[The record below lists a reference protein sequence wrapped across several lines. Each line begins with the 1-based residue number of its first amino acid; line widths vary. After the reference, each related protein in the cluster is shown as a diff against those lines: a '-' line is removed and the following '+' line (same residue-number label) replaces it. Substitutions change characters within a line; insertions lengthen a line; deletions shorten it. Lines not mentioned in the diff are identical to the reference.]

1 MAHSPR
7 HKTITRQKILL
18 AAHRLFAANGYEAT
32 SIDEIMHAC
41 GLTRGGFYAHFS
53 SKGQLY
59 RDALG
64 RGRTIDV
71 VLEEF
76 LDGSESVEVELSSEL
91 SFLAIDIASKTR
103 EVRSAYTDTFV
114 SMSDKLLKHSRA
126 SAQATESCGLSTA
139 ALIVGALAV
148 AQTTDNPEFK
158 ARLLASCRE
167 KAAALLDGNNRSTL
181 SFFWEPAPI

>member
-1 MAHSPR
+1 MTYSPG
-7 HKTITRQKILL
+7 HKTTTRQKILL
-18 AAHRLFAANGYEAT
+18 AANQLFAANGYEAT
-32 SIDEIMHAC
+32 SIDEIMRAC

-59 RDALG
+59 RDALA
-64 RGRTIDV
+64 RGRTIDA

-76 LDGSESVEVELSSEL
+76 LDGAESVKLSRAL

-103 EVRSAYTDTFV
+103 EVRCAYTDAFV
-114 SMSDKLLKHSRA
+114 SMSDHLLRHSRA
-126 SAQATESCGLSTA
+126 SAQATESRGLSTA

-148 AQTTDNPEFK
+148 AQTTDNPEFR

-167 KAAALLDGNNRSTL
+167 NAAALLDGNDRSTP
-181 SFFWEPAPI
+181 SFFWEPAPN